1 MLCALELSG
10 NLWLLQE
17 QVTNMTNKWHIYMT
31 FDGRISMA
39 GLSANRCG
47 YLAEAMIDSYKNC

>member
-1 MLCALELSG
+1 MRELSG
-10 NLWLLQE
+10 NLWLMQE

-39 GLSANRCG
+39 GLSASRCG
-47 YLAEAMIDSYKNC
+47 YLAEAMIDSYNNC